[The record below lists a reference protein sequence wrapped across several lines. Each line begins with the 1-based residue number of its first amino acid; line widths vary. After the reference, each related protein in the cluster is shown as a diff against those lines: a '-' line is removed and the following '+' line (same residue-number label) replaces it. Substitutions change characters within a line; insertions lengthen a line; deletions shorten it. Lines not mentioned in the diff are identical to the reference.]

1 MSKTRDNHFVP
12 QWYQRGFFDARENEL
27 CYLTE
32 RHIEIPGQDK
42 KIIPSR
48 RWYTPVQQFKKYDL
62 YSTFFGENL
71 NDDIERKLFGAID
84 GIGSKAIRAFSSDDV
99 SQWHE
104 NFQNF
109 FTYID
114 AQKLRTP
121 KGLDWI
127 KTKYPKLSQAELMSE
142 MQYLR
147 MIHCTI
153 WAEGVR
159 EFVSAEESNVKFI
172 TSDHPVTIYNHACPP
187 DSSQCQYP
195 NDPDILLKGS
205 QTIFPLN
212 KDRCLILTNLEY
224 AKDPANTNPLEQR
237 TNPARVRQGLVNTIE
252 FINSRRLT
260 EEDVAKINFV
270 IKSRAQSSIAGGK
283 EEWLYPE
290 RRMNCS
296 WSEIRSVLLPPK
308 SEIYRYGG
316 EIFAKFADGSVH
328 YQDAYGRT
336 TPDDTYLGKAIDEKT
351 LGRNDLCG
359 CGSGRKY
366 KRCCAGVPADLRTDW
381 STLSI
386 RERNL
391 AFCNCIRDI
400 LGLDKGL
407 QWIDVQKNLS
417 DTQIKEIY
425 SYYDFL
431 WPKDTNIY
439 TLLPKPD
446 AKFRGLYSGA
456 VDIRTIMH
464 HVLPMASMFDEF
476 LIATPIVNPKMVRP
490 EFSPIEN
497 PGKYKYQ
504 ALKDFLFMLTLEP
517 FIARGLV
524 NLIPDPTD
532 LDINLLRAVLDMA
545 KARSGSFSEKLLCK
559 EEMVLHQRLLLED
572 MYNAMAL
579 MPEDSVEKLFAHQF
593 HFSEDAA
600 AKISAGM
607 RAYTEHS
614 PLRLLQTVPA
624 DKAGQFMQ
632 FRFAPNYEMSLLI
645 AKVTGSVI
653 STNSKTRWLEFER
666 AKHRAQGVVNYPWS
680 AFNDQITQ
688 IPIDHGM
695 LMHYRKTDEKFSS
708 TRELLKSADRM
719 VIENNQDAL
728 RIAALESKAINHAEE
743 LCQSMSA
750 DSTQKIRISS
760 PEGGFYD
767 TNVHRLLARS
777 SCTNYGQNVR
787 SVIGFGIDA

>member
-12 QWYQRGFFDARENEL
+12 QWYQRGFCDARDNEL
-27 CYLTE
+27 CYLTQ
-32 RHIEIPGQDK
+32 RLIEIPGQDRK
-42 KIIPSR
+42 TIPSR
-48 RWYTPVQQFKKYDL
+48 RWQTPAQQFKKYDL
-62 YSTFFGENL
+62 YSTFFGEKL

-84 GIGSKAIRAFSSDDV
+84 DTGSKAIRAFSSDDV

-147 MIHCTI
+147 MIHCVV

-172 TSDHPVTIYNHACPP
+172 TSDHPVTMYNYACPP
-187 DSSQCQYP
+187 DSLQCKYP

-212 KDRCLILTNLEY
+212 KDLCLILTNLEY
-224 AKDPANTNPLEQR
+224 AKDPAGTNPLEQR
-237 TNPARVRQGLVNTIE
+237 TNPARVRQGLVNTVE
-252 FINSRRLT
+252 FIKSRKLS
-260 EEDVAKINFV
+260 EEDVEKINFV
-270 IKSRAQSSIAGGK
+270 IKARAQSSVAGGR

-290 RRMNCS
+290 ERMGCS
-296 WSEIRSVLLPPK
+296 WSDIRSVLLPPQ

-316 EIFAKFADGSVH
+316 EIYAKFEDGSVH

-336 TPDDTYLGKAIDEKT
+336 TPHDTYLGKTIDEKK

-366 KRCCAGVPADLRTDW
+366 KRCCAGVPVGLRTDW

-400 LGLDKGL
+400 LGLNKGL
-407 QWIDVQKNLS
+407 RWIDVQKNLS
-417 DTQIKEIY
+417 DAQIKEIY
-425 SYYDFL
+425 SYYDIL
-431 WPKDTNIY
+431 WPSDTNIY
-439 TLLPKPD
+439 ALLPKPD
-446 AKFRGLYSGA
+446 KKFRGLHSGA
-456 VDIRTIMH
+456 VDVRTIVH

-476 LIATPIVNPKMVRP
+476 LITTPVVNPKMVRP

-545 KARSGSFSEKLLCK
+545 KVRSGSFSEKLLCK
-559 EEMVLHQRLLLED
+559 KEMVLHQRLLLED

-579 MPEDSVEKLFAHQF
+579 MPEDAVARLLAHQF
-593 HFSEDAA
+593 NFSEDAA

-607 RAYTEHS
+607 KGYTEHS
-614 PLRLLQTVPA
+614 PLRLLQTA
-624 DKAGQFMQ
+624 STDKAGQFMQ
-632 FRFAPNYEMSLLI
+632 FRFSPNYEMSLLI
-645 AKVTGSVI
+645 AQVTGSII
-653 STNSKTRWLEFER
+653 STNSKTRWLEFDQ
-666 AKHRAQGVVNYPWS
+666 AKHRKQGVVNYPWS
-680 AFNDQITQ
+680 GFNDQITR

-695 LMHYRKTDEKFSS
+695 LESYRKTDDHFSS

-719 VIENNQDAL
+719 VIENDQDAP
-728 RIAALESKAINHAEE
+728 RILALERKARDYAEKIDR
-743 LCQSMSA
+743 SPNPG
-750 DSTQKIRISS
+750 STQKVKILS

-777 SCTNYGQNVR
+777 SCTSYEQNVR
-787 SVIGFGIDA
+787 SVFGVGIDA